1 MGSKN
6 KDEIYHILDKYE
18 VYWEDATS
26 LGEWKDMED
35 AKKDTPAI
43 ACTEGFLIKK
53 TKDYHTFVMTISK
66 TDVGEAMVIP
76 TKTIRKMIK
85 LGRKTF
91 YKEDFDY
98 KKYQKA

>member
-35 AKKDTPAI
+35 AKKGIHAI
-43 ACTEGFLIKK
+43 HMER
-53 TKDYHTFVMTISK
+53 DM
-66 TDVGEAMVIP
+66 
-76 TKTIRKMIK
+76 
-85 LGRKTF
+85 
-91 YKEDFDY
+91 
-98 KKYQKA
+98 KKY

>member
-6 KDEIYHILDKYE
+6 KDAIYHILDKYE

-53 TKDYHTFVMTISK
+53 NKDRYGKNLWSKNGKGEKISISGFWETKEEAIYVTDEIEKLISK
-66 TDVGEAMVIP
+66 
-76 TKTIRKMIK
+76 
-85 LGRKTF
+85 
-91 YKEDFDY
+91 
-98 KKYQKA
+98 

>member
-35 AKKDTPAI
+35 ARK
-43 ACTEGFLIKK
+43 E
-53 TKDYHTFVMTISK
+53 IS
-66 TDVGEAMVIP
+66 
-76 TKTIRKMIK
+76 
-85 LGRKTF
+85 
-91 YKEDFDY
+91 DY
-98 KKYQKA
+98 KKDMMREFNDV